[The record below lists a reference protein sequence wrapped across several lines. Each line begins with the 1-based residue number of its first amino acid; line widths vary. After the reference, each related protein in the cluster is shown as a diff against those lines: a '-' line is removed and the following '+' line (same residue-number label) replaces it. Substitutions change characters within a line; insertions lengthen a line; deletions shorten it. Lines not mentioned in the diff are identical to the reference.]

1 MNCFSYIG
9 GPGALRL
16 QKSVPWSGSGW
27 FWLATWWTRTTGHC
41 LWLASGSWTG
51 GLGRRF
57 LRPGRKEE
65 VRVTERTLKALT
77 EVRNWTVVALLLY
90 IHLKYSVSYWVHSLW
105 KNTVPNMM
113 WRLCAFAAI
122 YLCSL
127 LGHFHQGIELVSD
140 SRQCNLLKQ
149 TLLSLS
155 KHHTNQHTEHG
166 WTHVVAGSVGE
177 CLLQLI
183 QSTWGGVTRGHC
195 SSKQNFPRE
204 KALVINNHLVQL
216 AKQRQGKSRILQ
228 FLYIHIWT
236 KIVSVYCV

>member
-57 LRPGRKEE
+57 LRPGRREE

-183 QSTWGGVTRGHC
+183 QSTWGVGGLREVIAA
-195 SSKQNFPRE
+195 QNKIFP
-204 KALVINNHLVQL
+204 
-216 AKQRQGKSRILQ
+216 GKKHS
-228 FLYIHIWT
+228 
-236 KIVSVYCV
+236 